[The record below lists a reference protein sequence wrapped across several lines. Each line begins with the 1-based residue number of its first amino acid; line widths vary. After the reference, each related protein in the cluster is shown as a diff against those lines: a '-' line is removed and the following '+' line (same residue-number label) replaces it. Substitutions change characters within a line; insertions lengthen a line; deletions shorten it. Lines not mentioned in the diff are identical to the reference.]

1 MAILGS
7 ATLISAQ
14 QTIFNV
20 PTTDVLDRGKVYFE
34 LDASF
39 KTNNDAIA
47 GKFSSFVP
55 RLVAGAGN
63 NVEVGLNVTG
73 NIQPGADSTTIVP
86 TVKWKFYQG
95 AKNGVAMI
103 AGSNI
108 YVPVRNRGYDVG
120 TWSYVAMSKTINKTR
135 LTAGGYVA
143 SKNVFAANATRG
155 GGQFGFEQT
164 FNSKATLAADWITG
178 KHASGY
184 FTPGFIYKPHPRVT
198 GYFGYSIGNS
208 DATKGNHFFLFEFG
222 YNFN

>member
-1 MAILGS
+1 MAGN
-7 ATLISAQ
+7 
-14 QTIFNV
+14 F
-20 PTTDVLDRGKVYFE
+20 R
-34 LDASF
+34 ASF
-39 KTNNDAIA
+39 RDSLPEPET
-47 GKFSSFVP
+47 
-55 RLVAGAGN
+55 

-73 NIQPGADSTTIVP
+73 NVQPGADSTTIVP
-86 TVKWKFYQG
+86 TVKWKFYKDE
-95 AKNGVAMI
+95 KNGVAAI

-164 FNSKATLAADWITG
+164 LNSKATLAADWITG